1 MRIENPV
8 PPFAEWI
15 GPAFFIWLQ
24 VCGWLLFGLLIVAF
38 IRAVFKQ
45 GLFKAFPWRDGS
57 ILGDGIYRFSSS
69 FVVIPEC
76 KTLGPALPIPR
87 KLCRQAVWLDIGILT
102 VIGVGLL
109 LVEALLGWKSQIYFN
124 QFKGDIAQQINGFGL
139 SIAYI
144 RFVVP
149 ICWGVFCLS
158 ILLSLRVR
166 LAMSPR
172 RVWGLAILALQES
185 IRKKVLIGFG
195 VFVVVLM
202 VGGWY
207 LDRNSDDPARLYL
220 GFVMPASSFMTL
232 SLVLFL
238 SAFSLPADMK
248 SKTIYSIVTKPVHAA
263 EIVLGRIL
271 GFAMLGT
278 GLLVVMCFL
287 SYLFVNAGLS
297 HTHILSSEEFPD
309 EFGDLTL
316 DEGATWD
323 GTLRRMH
330 GHVHP
335 VSIRQVD
342 GELIA
347 DVGEVNGHTHN
358 VTVIDT
364 ESDPSFDVSTNKG
377 SLVARVPVYSDEIK
391 FRDRDGIDRDLGIN
405 VGDEWMYRSFITGN
419 TQAAAIWTFH
429 GFRERKFPRE
439 QFEEGIP
446 VDMTFGVF
454 RTHKGDIE
462 KKILANML
470 IRNPE
475 TGLTVEVET
484 FETEEFATRTISVPF
499 EYESRKASMTQR
511 TAISPEGA
519 SLAPAE
525 FDELL
530 VAATDADS
538 EDVTFDLFRDLTTE
552 DGRVEIWIQ
561 CVEDGQYLGMAQP
574 DLYLHAADAS
584 VVMNFAKG
592 YFGIWQCMLLI
603 ICYGVMFS
611 TFLSGAVAMI
621 ATGGGIFVAGLFRK
635 FLFEV
640 ANNDVLGGGPL
651 EATWRLLDQK
661 NLVTDLP
668 PSLARGVIQTGDQIL
683 RAPLMVASYVIPPM
697 ADIDYS
703 MFVASGFA
711 VPWNWIAVHAVQT
724 FAYAL
729 PVFLAGSLFLFNR
742 EVAK

>member
-15 GPAFFIWLQ
+15 GPALFTWMQ
-24 VCGWLLFGLLIVAF
+24 VCVYIALGVLFVAF
-38 IRAVFKQ
+38 VRAVLKQ
-45 GLFKAFPWRDGS
+45 GLFNALPWRNES
-57 ILGDGIYRFSSS
+57 ILGNGISS
-69 FVVIPEC
+69 FISNFFVVPEC

-102 VIGVGLL
+102 LIGALL
-109 LVEALLGWKSQIYFN
+109 LVAEVLLAWKGEIFFN
-124 QFKGDIAQQINGFGL
+124 QFKGTIASEVNGFGL
-139 SIAYI
+139 SIGYA
-144 RFVVP
+144 RFVLP
-149 ICWGVFCLS
+149 ACWAVFFLS
-158 ILLSLRVR
+158 ILLSLKVR
-166 LAMSPR
+166 LAISPQ

-202 VGGWY
+202 IGGWY

-232 SLVLFL
+232 ALVLFL
-238 SAFSLPADMK
+238 SAFSLPSDMK

-271 GFAMLGT
+271 GFVMLGT
-278 GLLVVMCFL
+278 GLLVVMCIL

-297 HTHILSSEEFPD
+297 HTHTLTSQDFPNGLD
-309 EFGDLTL
+309 DLTL
-316 DEGATWD
+316 EDGASWD
-323 GTLRRMH
+323 GELRRLH

-335 VSIRQVD
+335 ISIRQEG
-342 GELIA
+342 GELVA
-347 DVGEVNGHTHN
+347 DVGEVNGHTHE
-358 VTVIDT
+358 VTT
-364 ESDPSFDVSTNKG
+364 MEKEGGFAFDVSTNKG
-377 SLVARVPVYSDEIK
+377 TLVARVPVYSNRIK

-419 TQAAAIWTFH
+419 TQAAAIWTFND
-429 GFRERKFPRE
+429 FRERKFPRD

-446 VDMTFGVF
+446 VNMTFGVF
-454 RTHKGDIE
+454 RTHKGKIE
-462 KKILANML
+462 KKIVASML
-470 IRNPE
+470 VRNPE

-484 FETEEFATRTISVPF
+484 FETEEFATRTILLPF
-499 EYESRKASMTQR
+499 EFESVKASMTQR
-511 TAISPEGA
+511 TAILPEGTTLTPD
-519 SLAPAE
+519 S
-525 FDELL
+525 FDQTLEA
-530 VAATDADS
+530 VTKSDS
-538 EDVTFDLFRDLTTE
+538 EDVTFNLFEDLATD
-552 DGRVEIWIQ
+552 DGQVEIWIQ
-561 CVEDGQYLGMAQP
+561 CVEEGQYLGMAQP

-584 VVMNFAKG
+584 VILNFAKG
-592 YFGIWQCMLLI
+592 YFGIWQCMVLI
-603 ICYGVMFS
+603 TCYGVMFS

-621 ATGGGIFVAGLFRK
+621 ATGGGIFIAGLFRG

-640 ANNDVLGGGPL
+640 ASAQVLGGGPL
-651 EATWRLLDQK
+651 EAIWRLLGQK

-724 FAYAL
+724 LAYAA